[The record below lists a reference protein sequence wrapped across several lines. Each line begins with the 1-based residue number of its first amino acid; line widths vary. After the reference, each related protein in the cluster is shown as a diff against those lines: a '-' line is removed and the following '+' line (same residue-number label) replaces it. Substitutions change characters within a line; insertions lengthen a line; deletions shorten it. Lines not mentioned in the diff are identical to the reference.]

1 MLLRGITILQA
12 MTCLQQRA
20 VFTGATLTSTTA
32 AFTNNNNNSNN
43 DYRASEMNSVHTANI
58 AEVHEMPMTVIS
70 RPIPPVLDDGKVQSL
85 MQSIQD
91 PTQLAT
97 VPPID
102 VLWIEGSEGGNYY
115 YSFGG
120 CHRFEAYKR
129 LGRPTIT
136 AKLIKSSLS
145 DLQHYLGASCPKHLK

>member
-1 MLLRGITILQA
+1 MMKRATSLSPVNPILKK
-12 MTCLQQRA
+12 TRLDC
-20 VFTGATLTSTTA
+20 GATLSTTSSLLKA
-32 AFTNNNNNSNN
+32 NN
-43 DYRASEMNSVHTANI
+43 DPSEMNSVHTANI
-58 AEVHEMPMTVIS
+58 AEVHEMPMAVIN
-70 RPIPPVLDDGKVQSL
+70 RPIPPVLDDVKLQSL
-85 MQSIQD
+85 MQTIQD

-102 VLWIEGSEGGNYY
+102 VLWIEGTEGGNYY

-129 LGRPTIT
+129 LGKPTIT

>member
-1 MLLRGITILQA
+1 MG
-12 MTCLQQRA
+12 
-20 VFTGATLTSTTA
+20 
-32 AFTNNNNNSNN
+32 
-43 DYRASEMNSVHTANI
+43 DYRLTGGLKRLRTCASHILVFMIFHALLFNDLEIYAILNPDS
-58 AEVHEMPMTVIS
+58 
-70 RPIPPVLDDGKVQSL
+70 
-85 MQSIQD
+85 SICSFQD

>member
-1 MLLRGITILQA
+1 MLLRGITLLQA
-12 MTCLQQRA
+12 MTCLQRA
-20 VFTGATLTSTTA
+20 FTGATLSTTSSLLKA
-32 AFTNNNNNSNN
+32 NN
-43 DYRASEMNSVHTANI
+43 DPSEMNSVHTANI
-58 AEVHEMPMTVIS
+58 AEVHEMPMAVIN
-70 RPIPPVLDDGKVQSL
+70 RPIPPVLDDVKLQSL
-85 MQSIQD
+85 MQTIQD

-102 VLWIEGSEGGNYY
+102 VLWIEGTEGGNYY

-129 LGRPTIT
+129 LGKPTIT

>member
-1 MLLRGITILQA
+1 MSPVNPILKKSR
-12 MTCLQQRA
+12 LD
-20 VFTGATLTSTTA
+20 FGATFSTTPQVFA
-32 AFTNNNNNSNN
+32 N
-43 DYRASEMNSVHTANI
+43 DVRSEMNSVHTANI
-58 AEVHEMPMTVIS
+58 AEVHEMPMAVIN
-70 RPIPPVLDDGKVQSL
+70 RPIPPVLDDAKVSSL
-85 MQSIQD
+85 MSSIQD

-129 LGRPTIT
+129 LGRPTIM

-145 DLQHYLGASCPKHLK
+145 DLQHYLGASCPKQLK

>member
-32 AFTNNNNNSNN
+32 AFTTNNNSNN
-43 DYRASEMNSVHTANI
+43 DHRASEMNSVHTANI
-58 AEVHEMPMTVIS
+58 AEVHEMPMAVIS